1 MSTFE
6 TVKRRL
12 MRDIQQTPNMDGM
25 QWANIMLKN
34 TTRLTDEEE
43 QKKFWNFIQNPGD
56 VDLEETTKW
65 DTIPEPT
72 EVQQFV
78 TAYDDD
84 HKEVELENR
93 FMQNGLCTFISTTNR
108 TSGQKQL
115 DLPCDS
121 EEDEKVAI

>member
-12 MRDIQQTPNMDGM
+12 LRDIRDTPNMDGM
-25 QWANIMLKN
+25 QWANIMLQN
-34 TTRLTDEEE
+34 TSRLTDEEE
-43 QKKFWNFIQNPGD
+43 QKKFWNFISNPGD
-56 VDLEETTKW
+56 ADLDETTDW
-65 DTIPEPT
+65 TPIPEPT

-78 TAYDDD
+78 TGYDDD

-93 FMQNGLCTFISTTNR
+93 FKQNGLCTFVSTVSR
-108 TSGQKQL
+108 TSGQKRL

-121 EEDEKVAI
+121 EEDEKALI